1 MRISSVERPSSGFLS
16 ILLQKRV
23 LMVSCREAICAD
35 AAAPFSKEHGI
46 KVAGI
51 IGRVFLFT
59 HRRHL
64 HIALRIDLLL
74 YLASS
79 PISKIP
85 AIFGLVSHCGVR
97 SFGLDGGRGEKS
109 GASEL
114 AQMRVI
120 CQSATRRERERKE
133 VRERK
138 RINLRKIRFPLFLLS
153 SVSLFIFRCVS
164 TLKKG

>member
-64 HIALRIDLLL
+64 HIALRIDLFVVLGVPA
-74 YLASS
+74 YLEN
-79 PISKIP
+79 PRH
-85 AIFGLVSHCGVR
+85 FR
-97 SFGLDGGRGEKS
+97 SCFSLRCE
-109 GASEL
+109 EF
-114 AQMRVI
+114 RTRWR
-120 CQSATRRERERKE
+120 TRREKWCERAGPNESNLSECDATGTGKE
-133 VRERK
+133 RGARTEED
-138 RINLRKIRFPLFLLS
+138 
-153 SVSLFIFRCVS
+153 
-164 TLKKG
+164 